1 VDSDGDAKG
10 NSSLF
15 DGNEIKLH
23 GTSPTLAD
31 TDGDK
36 ISDYDEIIVRGGVY
50 NPLIANVPQLE
61 LSLEG
66 TTDLSVNVKLT
77 SNNTVVST
85 KSASLSQS
93 TSTSTSST
101 DSQTR
106 RVEGSVSATVGAEL
120 SAGTDG
126 VGTTLSASVTVSVGF
141 SNENTR
147 SYTQDSS
154 RSSQ

>member
-1 VDSDGDAKG
+1 M
-10 NSSLF
+10 
-15 DGNEIKLH
+15 
-23 GTSPTLAD
+23 
-31 TDGDK
+31 
-36 ISDYDEIIVRGGVY
+36 Y